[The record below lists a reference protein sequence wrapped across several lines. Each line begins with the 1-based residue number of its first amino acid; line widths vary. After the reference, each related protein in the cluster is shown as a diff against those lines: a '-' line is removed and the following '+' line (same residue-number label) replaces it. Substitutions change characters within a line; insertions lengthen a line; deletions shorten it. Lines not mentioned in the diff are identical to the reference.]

1 MKFWDTSAIVPL
13 LVIEPGTGTAKSILT
28 GDSSVVVWWG
38 TRTECV
44 SALSR
49 QIRDG
54 SLRIEDERQARR
66 VLQQLGDAWS
76 EVQPSELLR
85 GTAERLLAVHALRAA
100 DALQLA
106 AALHWCQRQPM
117 NRDLV
122 SFDTRIR
129 DAAYKEGLPNVAGP
143 LRS

>member
-1 MKFWDTSAIVPL
+1 VKFWDTSAIVPL
-13 LVIEPGTGTAKSILT
+13 LVIEPSTGTAKSILT

-44 SALSR
+44 SALNR

-54 SLRIEDERQARR
+54 SLRNEDERHAHR
-66 VLQQLGDAWS
+66 VLQQLADAWS
-76 EVQPSELLR
+76 EVQPNELLR

-100 DALQLA
+100 DAFQLA

-117 NRDLV
+117 NRHRV
-122 SFDTRIR
+122 SFDTRLR
-129 DAAYKEGLPNVAGP
+129 DAAYKEGFTILPSDIG
-143 LRS
+143 

>member
-13 LVIEPGTGTAKSILT
+13 LVIEPRTETAKSILT
-28 GDSSVVVWWG
+28 GDSSVIVWWG
-38 TRTECV
+38 TRTECI
-44 SALSR
+44 SALNR

-54 SLRIEDERQARR
+54 SLRIEDERQARQ
-66 VLQQLGDAWS
+66 VLQQLANAWS

-85 GTAERLLAVHALRAA
+85 GTADRLLAVHALRAA

-117 NRDLV
+117 NRQLI
-122 SFDTRIR
+122 SFDGRLR
-129 DAAYKEGLPNVAGP
+129 DAAYKEGFTILPAHID
-143 LRS
+143 

>member
-1 MKFWDTSAIVPL
+1 VKFWDTSAIVPL

-28 GDSSVVVWWG
+28 ADSSVVVWWG

-54 SLRIEDERQARR
+54 TLRIEDERQARR
-66 VLQQLGDAWS
+66 VLQQLADAWS

-122 SFDTRIR
+122 SSDTRIR
-129 DAAYKEGLPNVAGP
+129 DAAYKEGFTILPPHVH
-143 LRS
+143 

>member
-1 MKFWDTSAIVPL
+1 
-13 LVIEPGTGTAKSILT
+13 
-28 GDSSVVVWWG
+28 
-38 TRTECV
+38 
-44 SALSR
+44 
-49 QIRDG
+49 
-54 SLRIEDERQARR
+54 LRIEDERQARR

-129 DAAYKEGLPNVAGP
+129 DAAYKEGFTILPAHID
-143 LRS
+143 

>member
-13 LVIEPGTGTAKSILT
+13 LVIEPRTETAKSILT
-28 GDSSVVVWWG
+28 GDSSVIVWWG
-38 TRTECV
+38 TRTECI
-44 SALSR
+44 SALNR

-54 SLRIEDERQARR
+54 SLRIEDERQARQ
-66 VLQQLGDAWS
+66 VLQQLANAWS

-85 GTAERLLAVHALRAA
+85 GTADRLLAVHALRAA

-117 NRDLV
+117 NRQLI
-122 SFDTRIR
+122 SFDSRLR
-129 DAAYKEGLPNVAGP
+129 DAAYKEGFTILPAHID
-143 LRS
+143 

>member
-1 MKFWDTSAIVPL
+1 VKFWDTSAIVPL

-66 VLQQLGDAWS
+66 VLQQLADSWS

-85 GTAERLLAVHALRAA
+85 GTAERLLAVHALTAA

-106 AALHWCQRQPM
+106 AALHWCQRQPI

-129 DAAYKEGLPNVAGP
+129 DAAYKEGFTILPP
-143 LRS
+143 HIH

>member
-1 MKFWDTSAIVPL
+1 VKFWDTSAIVPL

-54 SLRIEDERQARR
+54 TLRIEEERQARR
-66 VLQQLGDAWS
+66 VLQQLADAWS

-122 SFDTRIR
+122 SSDTRIR
-129 DAAYKEGLPNVAGP
+129 DAAYKEGFTILPPHVH
-143 LRS
+143 

>member
-1 MKFWDTSAIVPL
+1 VKFWDTSAIVPL

-66 VLQQLGDAWS
+66 VLQQLADSWS

-85 GTAERLLAVHALRAA
+85 GTAERLLAVHALTAA

-106 AALHWCQRQPM
+106 AALHWCQRQPI
-117 NRDLV
+117 NRDLI

-129 DAAYKEGLPNVAGP
+129 DAAYKEGFTILPP
-143 LRS
+143 HIH

>member
-1 MKFWDTSAIVPL
+1 VKFWDTSAIVPL
-13 LVIEPGTGTAKSILT
+13 LVIEPGTGTAKSTLT

-54 SLRIEDERQARR
+54 TLRIEDERQARR
-66 VLQQLGDAWS
+66 VLQQLADAWS

-129 DAAYKEGLPNVAGP
+129 DAAYKEGFTILPPHVH
-143 LRS
+143 